1 MRRKRRVKKTARRR
15 SYTRTI
21 YKKARRG
28 YRKRKGFLTGNM
40 GNIII
45 GAGYGA
51 IEPMIPQFLGG
62 WTSPL
67 VAGAV
72 GWYFKKPALMG
83 IAGYQVGQLISP
95 FGNGSQMGGF
105 KGQGE

>member
-1 MRRKRRVKKTARRR
+1 MARRR
-15 SYTRTI
+15 RKSYTRRI
-21 YKKARRG
+21 YSRARTG

-51 IEPMIPQFLGG
+51 ISPMIPQFIGGFTNPVVALG
-62 WTSPL
+62 L
-67 VAGAV
+67 

-83 IAGYQVGQLISP
+83 IGGYELGRALSP
-95 FGNGSQMGGF
+95 FGNSNGGMF
-105 KGQGE
+105 KGQGD